1 MTAVPSIVVLGVGN
15 TLMRD
20 DGIGVRAVRTL
31 AETYDLPAHVRLVDG
46 GVAGLRC
53 LSAFE
58 GAEYLLIVDA
68 VYGEKTPG
76 AIDRLAPE
84 ELPERQGAVFSAHEI
99 GVSEL
104 LSVARLLGKLPRTR
118 ILAVQAKEAQSVGL
132 DLTPELQCALHR
144 VVEVLVEELR
154 ALGVEPVRKEGC
166 DA

>member
-1 MTAVPSIVVLGVGN
+1 VGN

-31 AETYDLPAHVRLVDG
+31 AETYDLPAHVRLVEG

-68 VYGEKTPG
+68 VYGKNPPG

-99 GVSEL
+99 GVAEL
-104 LSVARLLGKLPRTR
+104 LSVARLLGKLPTTR
-118 ILAVQAKEAQSVGL
+118 ILAVQAKEVQSVGL
-132 DLTPELQCALHR
+132 DLTPELQGALPR

-154 ALGVEPVRKEGC
+154 LLGVEPVRKEGR

>member
-1 MTAVPSIVVLGVGN
+1 VTGAPSIVVLGVGN

-31 AETYDLPAHVRLVDG
+31 AETYDLPAHVRLVEG

-68 VYGEKTPG
+68 VYGKKTPG

-84 ELPERQGAVFSAHEI
+84 ELPEHRGTVFSAHEI
-99 GVSEL
+99 GVAEL
-104 LSVARLLGKLPRTR
+104 LSIARLLGKLPPTR
-118 ILAVQAKEAQSVGL
+118 ILAVQAKEVQSVGL
-132 DLTPELQCALHR
+132 DLTPELQGALPR
-144 VVEVLVEELR
+144 VVDVLVEELR
-154 ALGVEPVRKEGC
+154 LLGVEPIRKEGR